1 MIKYLDSDSPKMDL
15 PGLKGYGPVHGR
27 SHLMFDGEESSYEQW
42 EVKFLAHLS
51 LRKLKRTVLG
61 QGHVDPHKNEQAYS
75 EMVQFLDKRSLSLI
89 MRDAADD
96 GKRALE
102 ILREHYA
109 GTGKPR
115 IMSLYTALCTLH
127 QKGNESI
134 TDYVIRAENAATALV
149 SAGEI
154 VSDQLLMAM
163 VMKGL
168 PTSYKPF
175 VVVVN
180 TISKKLGVA

>member
-1 MIKYLDSDSPKMDL
+1 MDL
-15 PGLKGYGPVHGR
+15 LGSKGYGPMHGR

-51 LRKLKRTVLG
+51 LRKLKKTVLG
-61 QGHVDPHKNEQAYS
+61 EGNICPHKNEQAYS
-75 EMVQFLDKRSLSLI
+75 EMVQFLDSRSLSLI
-89 MRDAADD
+89 MRDARDD
-96 GKRALE
+96 GKKALE

-115 IMSLYTALCTLH
+115 IMSLYTALCTL
-127 QKGNESI
+127 QKGKESI

-149 SAGEI
+149 NAGEI

-168 PTSYKPF
+168 PAAYKPF

-180 TISKKLGVA
+180 TTDKIV